1 MELDNINLETTWND
15 AAGSLNANFA
25 KIKQALLHSMG
36 TTYTHTQNSASERW
50 EIDHGLGR
58 FPSVS
63 VVDSAGSLI
72 YGDVTYNDENTLTV
86 TFTSAFSGKAY
97 LN

>member
-1 MELDNINLETTWND
+1 MELDNIKLQTTWND

-25 KIKQALLHSMG
+25 KIKQALLDVGAS
-36 TTYTHTQNSASERW
+36 TYTHVQGSASDIW
-50 EIDHGLGR
+50 EVEHGLGR

-63 VVDSAGSLI
+63 VADSAGSLV
-72 YGDVTYNDENTLTV
+72 YGDVTYINDNMLTIK
-86 TFTSAFSGKAY
+86 FTSAFSGKAY